1 MQTKCV
7 SRVQLESS
15 SLIQLRIKEMV
26 VVDKLLCGNSVSL
39 SVLFFFLLFHIGSSE
54 KKWRKRQDLR
64 PHRCR
69 DNSAPRQDTLTFKRN
84 ARANIFRTLNPRV
97 STNRNCDNEII
108 VLITTAEGFYFGPR
122 KAVMISIKIRDR
134 T

>member
-39 SVLFFFLLFHIGSSE
+39 SVLFFFFFFTSGAA
-54 KKWRKRQDLR
+54 KK
-64 PHRCR
+64 
-69 DNSAPRQDTLTFKRN
+69 NGES
-84 ARANIFRTLNPRV
+84 
-97 STNRNCDNEII
+97 
-108 VLITTAEGFYFGPR
+108 
-122 KAVMISIKIRDR
+122 DR
-134 T
+134 TFDLIAVEITARRVKTR